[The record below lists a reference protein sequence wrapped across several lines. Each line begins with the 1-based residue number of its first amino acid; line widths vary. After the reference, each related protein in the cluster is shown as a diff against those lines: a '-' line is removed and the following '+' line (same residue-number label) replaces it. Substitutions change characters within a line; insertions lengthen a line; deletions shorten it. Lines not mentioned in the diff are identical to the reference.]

1 MEFSLALNL
10 EEEEKKTLAAAVDII
25 DDLTLEME
33 NIGLENYQDKD
44 SYEWQKIRYA
54 IQDLITQKINP
65 FIRVYFFIQLQ
76 TYEV

>member
-33 NIGLENYQDKD
+33 YIGLENYQDKD

-54 IQDLITQKINP
+54 IQDLIT
-65 FIRVYFFIQLQ
+65 
-76 TYEV
+76 

>member
-33 NIGLENYQDKD
+33 YIGLENYQDKD
-44 SYEWQKIRYA
+44 SYEWQKIRYV
-54 IQDLITQKINP
+54 IQDLIT
-65 FIRVYFFIQLQ
+65 
-76 TYEV
+76 

>member
-54 IQDLITQKINP
+54 IQDLIT
-65 FIRVYFFIQLQ
+65 
-76 TYEV
+76 